1 MPRQNPAPRPHRLE
15 VPERQQPSSER
26 QHHPF
31 SNLLPQTC
39 HLTITPG
46 RQIIQLRHLP
56 SLPLLTRS
64 KKPRRPKHPR
74 SIKDARILALQ
85 RWWYSYKVPRAQQ
98 VCGCLLIAEHGF
110 PRLGDSEVLVHPE
123 GGDGGGVETETLVE
137 AGGERGTG
145 MQEAGYVEVET
156 WGLGDGEGAW
166 GLGGKGEGG
175 EFGVEGGEE
184 GGGGEDAGEE
194 PGEGGELVECAGGV
208 SFMFLGRGGRGEGE
222 LTTR

>member
-1 MPRQNPAPRPHRLE
+1 M
-15 VPERQQPSSER
+15 
-26 QHHPF
+26 
-31 SNLLPQTC
+31 
-39 HLTITPG
+39 
-46 RQIIQLRHLP
+46 
-56 SLPLLTRS
+56 
-64 KKPRRPKHPR
+64 
-74 SIKDARILALQ
+74 
-85 RWWYSYKVPRAQQ
+85 
-98 VCGCLLIAEHGF
+98 
-110 PRLGDSEVLVHPE
+110 HPE